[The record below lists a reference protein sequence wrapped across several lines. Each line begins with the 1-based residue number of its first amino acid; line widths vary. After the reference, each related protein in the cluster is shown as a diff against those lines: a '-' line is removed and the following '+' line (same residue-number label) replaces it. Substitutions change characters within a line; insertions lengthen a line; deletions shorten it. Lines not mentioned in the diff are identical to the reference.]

1 MTQSYHNVNQPPDQS
16 VDLAT
21 DGLARVQELAAT
33 AFVCTSLVGVRVDL
47 A

>member
-1 MTQSYHNVNQPPDQS
+1 VAFREGQPPDRS

-21 DGLARVQELAAT
+21 DGLARVQELAAIPL
-33 AFVCTSLVGVRVDL
+33 VCTSLVGVRVDL